1 MSPAFPPVEMSVGD
15 LILGMTVS
23 VDGFVADR
31 DGRVGRLYPD
41 LRALQGSDY
50 MKAMT
55 DETGAVLMGRR
66 AFEMGDPDSYVG
78 KLRVPGP
85 ALRRDARAAAGRPK
99 QDERLTFTFVTEGG
113 EAAVALAKEAAG
125 AKAVQAIGG
134 ASVARQLLA
143 AGLVDQLRVD
153 VMPVLLGSG
162 TRLFEDAGLAR
173 LRLRKLAAQVIGSRT
188 SLRYRIDR

>member
-1 MSPAFPPVEMSVGD
+1 MS
-15 LILGMTVS
+15 
-23 VDGFVADR
+23 
-31 DGRVGRLYPD
+31 
-41 LRALQGSDY
+41 